1 MGDWKEE
8 TKVEISVVGDRR
20 KAKIQIK
27 KNDGKREK
35 GIGVDGGLERGD
47 KG

>member
-1 MGDWKEE
+1 
-8 TKVEISVVGDRR
+8 VGDRR

-27 KNDGKREK
+27 KDDEGREK
-35 GIGVDGGLERGD
+35 DGGGGGGGLERGD